1 MIQMR
6 QTVVAWDDDGSRLYI
21 LWDAQIRDSFQSLPY
36 RNMSDVQRAI
46 MGMEHQWRV
55 DGFDVDKTFVK
66 VLNPRG
72 SYQSW
77 QFDYNPQ
84 SGANAIVFTLI

>member
-6 QTVVAWDDDGSRLYI
+6 QTVVAWELDGSRLYI
-21 LWDAQIRDSFQSLPY
+21 LWDAEVRDSFQSLPY
-36 RNMSDVQRAI
+36 TNMNDIQRAI

-55 DGFDVDKTFVK
+55 DGFDVDKHFVQ
-66 VLNPRG
+66 VINPTH

-77 QFDYNPQ
+77 HIDYNPAH
-84 SGANAIVFTLI
+84 SANAIVFTLI